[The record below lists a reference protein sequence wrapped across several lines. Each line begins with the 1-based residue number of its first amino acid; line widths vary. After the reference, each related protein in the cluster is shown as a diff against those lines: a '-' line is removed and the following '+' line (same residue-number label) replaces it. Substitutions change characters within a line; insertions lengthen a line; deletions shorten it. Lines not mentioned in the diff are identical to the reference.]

1 MQGSYGRKTKLLP
14 PLRPRNGSEERERES
29 QLEEEV
35 QKLDRVLKTENLT
48 EVQGLIFTQDSK
60 GRLAEDLLAS
70 IQKRHRL
77 VGYGF
82 KVWQAGE
89 KPAMVPAPIHPQ
101 PSFKQRLDQMS
112 VQKIEQ
118 FDQTKGQHYLR
129 GEEKWKVARVSQ
141 HCIKKHK

>member
-1 MQGSYGRKTKLLP
+1 MQGGYGRKTKLLP
-14 PLRPRNGSEERERES
+14 PLRPRKEPEDRERER

-35 QKLDRVLKTENLT
+35 RKIDKVLKTDNLT
-48 EVQGLIFTQDSK
+48 ELQGLIFTQDNK

-89 KPAMVPAPIHPQ
+89 KPAMVPAPIYPQ
-101 PSFKQRLDQMS
+101 PSFKQRLEQMS

-118 FDQTKGQHYLR
+118 FDQTKGQHCLR
-129 GEEKWKVARVSQ
+129 GEQKWKVARVSQ
-141 HCIKKHK
+141 HCIKKH